1 MGFLC
6 EWVDLVVFGVI
17 GCLCVFV
24 EVNYEFFVILGIYIG
39 VWIISIVVIDLFG
52 CMFDMVEIL
61 ILCNVVG
68 VVLILL
74 VDSVD

>member
-1 MGFLC
+1 M
-6 EWVDLVVFGVI
+6 VFGVI